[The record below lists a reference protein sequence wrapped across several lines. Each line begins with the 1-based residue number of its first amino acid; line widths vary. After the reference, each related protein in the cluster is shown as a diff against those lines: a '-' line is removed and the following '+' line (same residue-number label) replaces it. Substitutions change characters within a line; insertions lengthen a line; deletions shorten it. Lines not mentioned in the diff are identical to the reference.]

1 MPLGHRLLRM
11 QQEADLDSLVR
22 SRIRALRLARGWS
35 LDTLAERS
43 FLSPSNLS
51 RIETGQRRI
60 ALDQLVPIARALDTT
75 LDQLIESP
83 NDDDIVIHP
92 QRDDRRG
99 VTVWTL
105 ARERAPF
112 EMSIAKMRIT
122 SPAPELEELG
132 VHPGRDWF
140 TVLSGTAELRLGER
154 IVLVETGDAAEFST
168 MIPHAIG
175 AHDGPVEILAILTH
189 DGERAHLRHA
199 KNATES
205 DSRPRLPTH

>member
-1 MPLGHRLLRM
+1 MK
-11 QQEADLDSLVR
+11 QEFDLDSLIR

-75 LDQLIESP
+75 LDQLIESQS
-83 NDDDIVIHP
+83 DDDDVVIRP
-92 QRDDRRG
+92 QRSERPG
-99 VTVWTL
+99 MTIWTL
-105 ARERAPF
+105 ARDRSPF
-112 EMSIAKMRIT
+112 EMSVARMRIT
-122 SPAPELEELG
+122 TPAPPMEGLG

-140 TVLSGTAELRLGER
+140 TVLSGTAELRLGRR
-154 IVLVETGDAAEFST
+154 IILVETGNAAEFST

-175 AHDGPVEILAILTH
+175 AHDGPVELLAILTH
-189 DGERAHLRHA
+189 DGERAHLDPA
-199 KNATES
+199 KEDAPS
-205 DSRPRLPTH
+205 DLG

>member
-1 MPLGHRLLRM
+1 MP
-11 QQEADLDSLVR
+11 QDFDLDSVIR
-22 SRIRALRLARGWS
+22 RRIRALRLARGWS

-83 NDDDIVIHP
+83 NDDDVVIRP
-92 QRDDRRG
+92 QRNDQRG
-99 VTVWTL
+99 MTIWTL
-105 ARERAPF
+105 ARERTPN
-112 EMSIAKMRIT
+112 EMSVSKMRIT
-122 SPAPELEELG
+122 TPVPSSEGLG

-140 TVLSGTAELRLGER
+140 IVLSGTAELRLGDR
-154 IVLVETGDAAEFST
+154 TILVETGNVAEFST

-175 AHDGPVEILAILTH
+175 AHGEPVEILAILSR
-189 DGERAHLRHA
+189 DGERAHLTHA
-199 KNATES
+199 PDAAGHEVAGHEHITEV
-205 DSRPRLPTH
+205 DSGAS

>member
-1 MPLGHRLLRM
+1 MK
-11 QQEADLDSLVR
+11 QEFDLDSLIR

-83 NDDDIVIHP
+83 DDDDVVIRP
-92 QRDDRRG
+92 QRSDRPG
-99 VTVWTL
+99 MTIWTL
-105 ARERAPF
+105 ARERSPF
-112 EMSIAKMRIT
+112 EMSVARMRIT
-122 SPAPELEELG
+122 TPAPPMEGLG

-140 TVLSGTAELRLGER
+140 TVISGTAELRLGHR
-154 IVLVETGDAAEFST
+154 IILVETGNAAEFST

-189 DGERAHLRHA
+189 DGERAHLNHA
-199 KNATES
+199 KEDAPP
-205 DSRPRLPTH
+205 DIG

>member
-1 MPLGHRLLRM
+1 MT
-11 QQEADLDSLVR
+11 QDCDASTDTNIDALVR

-35 LDTLAERS
+35 LDTLARRS

-83 NDDDIVIHP
+83 NDDDVVIRP
-92 QRDDRRG
+92 QRNEQRG
-99 VTVWTL
+99 ATIWTL
-105 ARERAPF
+105 ARERTPF
-112 EMSIAKMRIT
+112 EMSVAKMRIT
-122 SPAPELEELG
+122 TPAPPTEELG

-140 TVLSGTAELRLGER
+140 IVLSGTAELRLGDR
-154 IVLVETGDAAEFST
+154 LILVEAGNAAEFST

-175 AHDGPVEILAILTH
+175 AHDAPVEILAILSH
-189 DGERAHLRHA
+189 DGERAHLAPA
-199 KNATES
+199 KGTTEPETS
-205 DSRPRLPTH
+205 TRK